1 MFLELIGTIFAGFAV
16 AGIVMILNK
25 LTGGRLPRW
34 AAPVGAG
41 LGMIGVSIA
50 SEYSWYDRT
59 REALPDGLAVVQ
71 EVESQAF
78 YRPWTYAFPFVDR
91 FAAVDTV
98 SVRTNEKVPEQRLI
112 DLYFFGRWAPV
123 SKMPIAVDCA
133 GNRRANLSD
142 GAEFADDGSVSNAGW
157 VQVDAR
163 DPVIETTCG
172 I

>member
-25 LTGGRLPRW
+25 VTGGRLPRW

-41 LGMIGVSIA
+41 LGMIGVSIT

-59 REALPDGLAVVQ
+59 REALPEGLTVVQ
-71 EVESQAF
+71 EVENQAF
-78 YRPWTYAFPFVDR
+78 YRPWTYAVPFVDR

-98 SVRTNEKVPEQRLI
+98 SVRTNDKVPGQRLI

-123 SKMPIAVDCA
+123 SKMPIAVDCS
-133 GNRRANLSD
+133 GNRRANLAD
-142 GAEFADDGSVSNAGW
+142 GAEFADDGAVLNADW
-157 VQVDAR
+157 VQVDAK
-163 DPVIETTCG
+163 DPVIEATCE

>member
-25 LTGGRLPRW
+25 VTGGRLPRW

-41 LGMIGVSIA
+41 LGMIGVSIT

-59 REALPDGLAVVQ
+59 REALPEGLTVVQ
-71 EVESQAF
+71 KVENQAF
-78 YRPWTYAFPFVDR
+78 YRPWTYAVPFVDR

-98 SVRTNEKVPEQRLI
+98 SVRTNDKVPEQRLI

-123 SKMPIAVDCA
+123 SKMPIAVDCS
-133 GNRRANLSD
+133 GNRRANLAD
-142 GAEFADDGSVSNAGW
+142 GAEFADDGSVLNADW
-157 VQVDAR
+157 VQVDAK
-163 DPVIETTCG
+163 DPVIEATCE